1 MRSRRT
7 EGFRLKPLRVKHSEE
22 SGGGSKEERTVMA
35 NFEVMANLFVTNVGT
50 PSMVVEVDGDMVL
63 GAVKVGHD
71 EGPEMKCC
79 TGPKK
84 T

>member
-1 MRSRRT
+1 
-7 EGFRLKPLRVKHSEE
+7 
-22 SGGGSKEERTVMA
+22 MA
-35 NFEVMANLFVTNVGT
+35 IFEVMAKLVVTNVVT
-50 PSMVVEVDGDMVL
+50 PLMIVEVDDDIVF

-71 EGPEMKCC
+71 EAPEMKCC

>member
-1 MRSRRT
+1 
-7 EGFRLKPLRVKHSEE
+7 
-22 SGGGSKEERTVMA
+22 MA
-35 NFEVMANLFVTNVGT
+35 IFEVMANLVTNVGAPLT
-50 PSMVVEVDGDMVL
+50 IVEVDDDMIL

-79 TGPKK
+79 TGPPR